1 MGGTIHR
8 LAVALASASALSA
21 AELPAGVPTYQGV
34 KPAPKEIPA
43 GVPAYRGHPGT
54 PVRSPHLTRPG
65 MNAPRPGVAIPG
77 TAPNTRQRS
86 QKTVQAPKDGAAG
99 QTNPK
104 H

>member
-8 LAVALASASALSA
+8 LAVVLAAASALSA
-21 AELPAGVPTYQGV
+21 AELPAGVPTYRGV

-43 GVPAYRGHPGT
+43 GVPAYRGQPGA
-54 PVRSPHLTRPG
+54 PMHSPHLTRPG

-77 TAPNTRQRS
+77 TVPNTRQRS
-86 QKTVQAPKDGAAG
+86 QKTAQAPKDAAAG
-99 QTNPK
+99 KTNPK